1 VPLVIGCQVERWGE
15 KRQADTSKENYPKPH
30 KGAWSEHLEKKE
42 VLLDQFI
49 GIVIAIALLTFEHN
63 VQSKDQILAEL
74 FYSDGLWQNY
84 WFNLP

>member
-1 VPLVIGCQVERWGE
+1 
-15 KRQADTSKENYPKPH
+15 
-30 KGAWSEHLEKKE
+30 
-42 VLLDQFI
+42 
-49 GIVIAIALLTFEHN
+49 VIAIALLTFEHN